1 MDDVKNQYVR
11 REPMTKMYST
21 LPRQYYTSE
30 QIFREE
36 TQRIFYERWLCV
48 GRVEQIPNPGD
59 YFVQQV
65 GTESLILVRTRA
77 GEIGAHYNVCR
88 HRGAR
93 LCSQGSQGHFRESMQ
108 CPYHAWTYSLAG
120 RLIGAPHMNEVPDFD
135 KGNYPLY
142 SAQVQTW
149 EGFIFANLATN
160 PPPFDDIFTTL
171 SEKFAPWHLSKLHS
185 ARRIEY
191 DVQANWKLL
200 VENYSEC
207 YHCPLVHPALTKLSD
222 YQSGANEFESGEFL
236 GGFMELNH
244 KGSSLTIDGDAAAL
258 PLGHVSG
265 EDLNRVYYYS
275 LFPQMLLSL
284 HPDYVMYHTLWPQ
297 APDRTLIVCEW
308 LFDPQAMAQ
317 PNFNPNDA
325 VEFWDMTNRQDW
337 HVCEITQQGVSSRVY
352 TPGPAYIDHERL
364 IAAFDQEVL
373 KALGHQS
380 LN

>member
-1 MDDVKNQYVR
+1 
-11 REPMTKMYST
+11 MTKVYST

-48 GRVEQIPNPGD
+48 GRLEQIPNPGD

-65 GTESLILVRTRA
+65 GMESLIITKTRQ
-77 GEIGAHYNVCR
+77 GEVCAFYNVCR

-93 LCSQGSQGHFRESMQ
+93 LCSQGSQGHFRESIQ
-108 CPYHAWTYSLAG
+108 CSYHAWTYSLAG
-120 RLIGAPHMNEVPDFD
+120 RLIGAPHMNEVSGFD
-135 KGNYPLY
+135 KSEYPLHR
-142 SAQVQTW
+142 AQVSTW
-149 EGFIFANLATN
+149 EGFIFVNLAAT
-160 PPPFDDIFTTL
+160 PQPFDNIFVKL
-171 SEKFAPWHLSKLHS
+171 SEKFAPWRLSNLRS

-191 DVQANWKLL
+191 DVRANWKLL

-207 YHCPLVHPALTKLSD
+207 YHCPLVHPALAKLSD
-222 YQSGANEFESGEFL
+222 YQSGANEFEAGQFL

-258 PLGHVSG
+258 PLGDVSG

-275 LFPQMLLSL
+275 LFPHTLLSL
-284 HPDYVMYHTLWPQ
+284 HPDYVMVHTLWPQ
-297 APDRTLIVCEW
+297 APDRTLIGCEW
-308 LFDPQAMAQ
+308 LFDPAAMAQ
-317 PNFNPNDA
+317 PDFNPNDA

-352 TPGPAYIDHERL
+352 TPGPAYVDHERL

-373 KALGHQS
+373 KALGH
-380 LN
+380 N

>member
-1 MDDVKNQYVR
+1 MAN
-11 REPMTKMYST
+11 KMYST

-36 TQRIFYERWLCV
+36 TQHIFYERWVCV

-65 GTESLILVRTRA
+65 GTESLIIVRTRSL
-77 GEIGAHYNVCR
+77 EIRAHYNVCR

-93 LCSQGSQGHFRESMQ
+93 LCSNGGQRHFREAIQ
-108 CPYHAWTYSLAG
+108 CPYHAWTYNLEG
-120 RLIGAPHMNEVPDFD
+120 QLIGAPHMNEVESFD
-135 KGNYPLY
+135 KREYPLY
-142 SAQVQTW
+142 SAQVHLW
-149 EGFIFANLATN
+149 EGFIFISLAAQ
-160 PPPFDDIFTTL
+160 PQPFDEDNLFAAL
-171 SEKFAPWHLSKLHS
+171 SEKFMSWHMAKLHS
-185 ARRIEY
+185 AHRIEY

-207 YHCPLVHPALTKLSD
+207 YHCPLVHPVLAKLSH
-222 YQSGANEFESGEFL
+222 YQSGGNEFVAGPLL

-244 KGSSLTIDGDAAAL
+244 DSMTLDGGACAT
-258 PLGHVSG
+258 PLGDVAG
-265 EDLNRVYYYS
+265 EDLNRVYYYM
-275 LFPQMLLSL
+275 LFPNLLLSL
-284 HPDYVMYHTLWPQ
+284 HPDYVMFHTLWPQ
-297 APDRTLIVCEW
+297 APDRTRIVCEW
-308 LFDPQAMAQ
+308 LFDPAVMAQ
-317 PNFNPNDA
+317 PGFDSSGA

-352 TPGPAYIDHERL
+352 TPGPAYIHHEEL
-364 IAAFDQEVL
+364 IVAFDQQVL